1 MLSDRLI
8 RASQIGCMIL
18 VLGFIYLPIISLIAF
33 SFNANRFPSLPWTG
47 FSTHWYQEIFSDPTI
62 SEAFLLSIMIALATA
77 VTSTLLG
84 FLGAYTDYRWRFPG
98 KNVYLAVI
106 ILPPTI
112 PYIVLGLAM
121 LNFLKEI
128 GLAASALGIF
138 ISHTI
143 LCIPFAL
150 AVLRMRLADMPS
162 ELEPA
167 AWNLG
172 CGQLRTVVKIV
183 VPHCLPAIAA
193 ALMIT
198 TAISFDEFVIAW
210 FVSGVNVTLPVRI
223 LALLQGQVSA
233 SINALGSVVFAISLV
248 LIISALT
255 TIMWHRK

>member
-150 AVLRMRLADMPS
+150 AVFRMRLADMPS